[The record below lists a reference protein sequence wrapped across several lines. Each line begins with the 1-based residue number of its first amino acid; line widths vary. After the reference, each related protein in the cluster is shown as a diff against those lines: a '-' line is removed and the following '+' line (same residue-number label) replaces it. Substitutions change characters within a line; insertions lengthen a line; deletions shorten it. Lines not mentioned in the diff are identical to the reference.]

1 VSPCKMCTCS
11 DFIINFLWGRR
22 GCPCY
27 HVVGFYI
34 ALKEQK
40 FIKLTLSHEEVKE
53 VVLEI
58 ALQGFSRH
66 LRKVLSK

>member
-1 VSPCKMCTCS
+1 
-11 DFIINFLWGRR
+11 
-22 GCPCY
+22 
-27 HVVGFYI
+27 VVGFYI

-58 ALQGFSRH
+58 ALQGFSRY